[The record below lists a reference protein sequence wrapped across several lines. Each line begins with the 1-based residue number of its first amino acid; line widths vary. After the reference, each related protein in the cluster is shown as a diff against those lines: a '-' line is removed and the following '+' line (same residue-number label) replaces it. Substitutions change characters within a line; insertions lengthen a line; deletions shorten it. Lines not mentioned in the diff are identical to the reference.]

1 MQEVVY
7 PVDQRTP
14 AQRLANEVD
23 CLVNSFCQLD
33 KYLPTDDRMLA
44 VIPIADV
51 ADHMMLLPQKKSDQW
66 TSAEVM

>member
-1 MQEVVY
+1 MVY

-51 ADHMMLLPQKKSDQW
+51 ADHMMSLPQKKSDQW
-66 TSAEVM
+66 KSAEVM